1 MDFKD
6 TKAIYLQIADHICD
20 SILLGEYPEGSKLP
34 SVREYAAQLEV
45 NVNTVTR
52 SFDWLQTHDIAETR
66 RGMGNYV
73 LSGAHEAILALR
85 REEFFSDTLPSV
97 FLSMEI
103 LGITMSDIENARN
116 EYLSQL

>member
-6 TKAIYLQIADHICD
+6 TKAIYLQIVDYVCD
-20 SILLGEYPEGSKLP
+20 SILSGEYTEGGKLP

-52 SFDWLQTHDIAETR
+52 SFDWLQMHDIVETR

-73 LSGAHEAILALR
+73 LSGAHESILAWR
-85 REEFFSDTLPSV
+85 REEFFAETLPSMFQAMDV
-97 FLSMEI
+97 
-103 LGITMSDIENARN
+103 LGITMSDVESARN
-116 EYLSQL
+116 EYLSEI